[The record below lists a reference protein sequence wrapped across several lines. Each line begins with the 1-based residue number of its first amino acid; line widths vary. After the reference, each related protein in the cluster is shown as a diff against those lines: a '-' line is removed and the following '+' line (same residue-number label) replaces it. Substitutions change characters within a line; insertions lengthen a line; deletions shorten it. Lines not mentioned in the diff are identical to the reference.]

1 MEKNILLDKVREIM
15 LEFSDLT
22 GLSGSGKPPKRY
34 LWTDAFAVC
43 NYLEL
48 YRQTREEE
56 FKDLALRLVAQVH
69 QNLGRHRPDDA
80 RTGWISGLGKR
91 KVRDTP
97 PSGDCG

>member
-1 MEKNILLDKVREIM
+1 M

-48 YRQTREEE
+48 YRQTQEEE
-56 FKDLALRLVAQVH
+56 FRDLALRLVAPVH
-69 QNLGRHRPDDA
+69 QNLGRHRPDDS
-80 RTGWISGLGKR
+80 RTGWISGLGEEEGAR
-91 KVRDTP
+91 HPTLDGAP
-97 PSGDCG
+97 